1 MPLYEIDVREVYA
14 TTYQIK
20 ADSLEDAEKTYKS
33 GDHEMT
39 ELEYSHI
46 LSRDEWREVDSF

>member
-1 MPLYEIDVREVYA
+1 MTLYEIDVREVYA

-20 ADSLEDAEKTYKS
+20 AKSLEEAEKTYKH
-33 GDHEMT
+33 GDHNMT

>member
-20 ADSLEDAEKTYKS
+20 ANSLEEAEEIYKN

-46 LSRDEWREVDSF
+46 LSRDEWQEVEFF